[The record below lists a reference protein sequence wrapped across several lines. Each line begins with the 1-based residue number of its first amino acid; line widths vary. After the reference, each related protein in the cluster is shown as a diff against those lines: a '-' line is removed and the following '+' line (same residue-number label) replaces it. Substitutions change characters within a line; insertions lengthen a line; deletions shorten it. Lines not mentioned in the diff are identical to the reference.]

1 MSSFTHIANKVTEI
15 ERITKNLHEPHYS
28 EVLQY
33 YWRLHVSPYITMKLG
48 MRPAGNGDL
57 VVFTGARLED
67 ADVSAV
73 GLLKRPRVLLHV
85 IVHSVPE
92 KLQLVLGHGAN
103 LHAGNTRKLQE
114 KKWYQ

>member
-85 IVHSVPE
+85 
-92 KLQLVLGHGAN
+92 LQQVKKKKKRSSSLVNRWFIL
-103 LHAGNTRKLQE
+103 LLMMTRF
-114 KKWYQ
+114 